1 LMPIPPR
8 PIADPNA
15 SVARPRNVIRTSF
28 VR

>member
-1 LMPIPPR
+1 MPVPPR

-15 SVARPRNVIRTSF
+15 SISRPRNVVRTSF